1 MAKKLTNNNA
11 AQVQSEPEVISIDF
25 GYGYTKATRG
35 DKTIIFP
42 SVLARAHD
50 IRYQKDDISAKHPG
64 FWITDDQEEWFVG
77 ELALQQAKPAHQK
90 QLQGRDG
97 NTDENTQFRVR
108 LMLSSLAQL
117 FPDYKN
123 GGRIRIILATGLP
136 VDHLG
141 DAPALEAALK
151 VQRPVDAN
159 NTGFELEVVETI
171 IMPQPYG
178 TMYAQMIDSAGEMDA
193 RLGVSRSAVV
203 DIGRFTIDAILDE
216 DGDYID
222 AESGSEEAGIFI
234 VQEALAAK
242 YEAKYGTKA
251 TRQQL
256 DELLRSGKLNISGEV
271 EDFSDWVAAA
281 LKPVVDATLS
291 LMGRLWD
298 KGLDIQRI
306 YVTGGGGV
314 LIFKYIKAKYK
325 QAVLVDNPQMANAI
339 GYRNYAQ
346 YTLKNPE

>member
-1 MAKKLTNNNA
+1 MPKKLTNNGA
-11 AQVQSEPEVISIDF
+11 AQVLTEPEVISIDF

-35 DKTIIFP
+35 NKVIIFP

-50 IRYQKDDISAKHPG
+50 IRYKKDEISSKHPG
-64 FWITDDQEEWFVG
+64 FWITDGDEEWFVG

-90 QLQGRDG
+90 QLQGRDN
-97 NTDENTQFRVR
+97 NTEDNTQFRVR
-108 LMLSSLAQL
+108 LMLSALAQL
-117 FPDYKN
+117 YPDYKN
-123 GGRIRIILATGLP
+123 GGRVRIILATGLP
-136 VDHLG
+136 VDHLA
-141 DAPALEAALK
+141 DAPALEAALS
-151 VQRPVDAN
+151 VRRPVDAN

-178 TMYAQMIDSAGEMDA
+178 TMYGQMFTATGELNKSQA
-193 RLGVSRSAVV
+193 VSRAAVI

-242 YEAKYGTKA
+242 YEAKFGTKA
-251 TRQQL
+251 TRQQI

-271 EDFSDWVAAA
+271 EDFSDWVEAAI
-281 LKPVVDATLS
+281 KPVVDATLS

-298 KGLDIQRI
+298 KALDIQRI
-306 YVTGGGGV
+306 YVTGGGGI

-325 QAVLVDNPQMANAI
+325 QAVLVENPQTANAL
-339 GYRNYAQ
+339 GYRNYAL
-346 YTLKNPE
+346 YTLNNPE